1 MITNVYT
8 AARIALAIEKAS
20 GIKYRVW
27 TQKSRKIEYVYCRM
41 VFCLISKQYGM
52 KEAEIFHYLNI
63 NGATVY
69 TRLKTAKNEL
79 KTNKAF
85 RKLYEMTKE
94 RLNSIHNSKTCI
106 QNHKTVYK

>member
-63 NGATVY
+63 NRATVY
-69 TRLKTAKNEL
+69 TSLKTAKNEL

-94 RLNSIHNSKTCI
+94 RLNSI
-106 QNHKTVYK
+106 QNHKTVYKCEKYT